1 MTRGQAASAETSELS
16 SEVSQT
22 KQFLSEVETL
32 SAQQGPLLGLVG
44 TTDGRLNTVTVV
56 GESRLI
62 ALAESYL
69 KQIDLRRRQVAVKVQ
84 VIDVALD
91 NDKAINSSFS
101 SRIGNTFIVSE
112 SGKGHLRFGDY
123 KPVNSLGSSVY
134 GSGASGA
141 ARYLYELWTS
151 L

>member
-1 MTRGQAASAETSELS
+1 MSRVRQVEVTRGQAASAETSELS

-62 ALAESYL
+62 ALAES
-69 KQIDLRRRQVAVKVQ
+69 
-84 VIDVALD
+84 
-91 NDKAINSSFS
+91 
-101 SRIGNTFIVSE
+101 
-112 SGKGHLRFGDY
+112 
-123 KPVNSLGSSVY
+123 
-134 GSGASGA
+134 
-141 ARYLYELWTS
+141 
-151 L
+151 